1 MCKSFSTEPGTQGLV
16 NLSLAMEF
24 KFYFI
29 DKEEA
34 MESMAQADCAS
45 ER

>member
-1 MCKSFSTEPGTQGLV
+1 MCKSFGTEPGTQGLV

-34 MESMAQADCAS
+34 MESMAQADLCF
-45 ER
+45 

>member
-1 MCKSFSTEPGTQGLV
+1 MCKRFSTEPGTQGLV

-29 DKEEA
+29 DKEE
-34 MESMAQADCAS
+34 SMAQADPCF
-45 ER
+45 